1 MYVTDKLLLPSGW
14 NCTGWQWWH
23 WAPRLHCPA
32 VPEVSYLQRSG
43 SWFSQGGIPCRGQL
57 RRGWAPHRPGAGPG
71 QVSQAWKYTFIM
83 PTYTL
88 CREYVVSQSVLG
100 QFFEWV
106 TTLGI
111 EDRVRLDLNFRPG
124 SSLDSTPPSP
134 QADIML
140 DNVSSATRLSLPSQD
155 PLPLSCDALAPST
168 SSLFTNPSV
177 GTPAPSSS
185 ANGHDYVTPAPAT
198 LDTAA
203 TAPP

>member
-1 MYVTDKLLLPSGW
+1 
-14 NCTGWQWWH
+14 
-23 WAPRLHCPA
+23 
-32 VPEVSYLQRSG
+32 
-43 SWFSQGGIPCRGQL
+43 
-57 RRGWAPHRPGAGPG
+57 
-71 QVSQAWKYTFIM
+71 M

-140 DNVSSATRLSLPSQD
+140 DDVSSATRLSLPSQD
-155 PLPLSCDALAPST
+155 FDNLKIAQNFRKGWVRVTKLPVRVENIFPCLKEKEFSPCDPM
-168 SSLFTNPSV
+168 
-177 GTPAPSSS
+177 
-185 ANGHDYVTPAPAT
+185 HK
-198 LDTAA
+198 
-203 TAPP
+203 